1 MKLAPL
7 HLAICLGAL
16 VGLYAIQLGWRP
28 AFVTIWDMR
37 SKLYLDALFG
47 GLAFLSP
54 MGVAPEPTKPEA
66 SRWGELPRTILVM
79 TLWALI
85 MGAVEVNAGDPRS
98 EVLRVVT
105 IWAAGGAGVGL
116 LLGFA
121 ASFEANAPKPSATL
135 NGWRAE
141 AMLIALY
148 AGVVVVMGFL
158 LVQHRPEDNGTR
170 REYVNLETQ
179 GYDLTVFVWAAPITD
194 DEFGTLRIRNATLSD
209 ALVLDPEE
217 WPELQRLWTQARKS
231 QGPTWRRVGEM
242 HDTGPGEI
250 SRLTLDAGPGVRL
263 TLQSDRGD
271 PIRFE
276 VKPVD
281 LQKVDDALVQA
292 GKDLDTDHH

>member
-1 MKLAPL
+1 MRLAPL

-28 AFVTIWDMR
+28 GFVAVWDVR

-47 GLAFLSP
+47 GLAFLSAL
-54 MGVAPEPTKPEA
+54 GVAPEPNRPKT
-66 SRWGELPRTILVM
+66 SRWGEVPRTILAL

-85 MGAVEVNAGDPRS
+85 MGAVYVNEGDPRS

-116 LLGFA
+116 LLGFS
-121 ASFEANAPKPSATL
+121 ASFEVNEPRTPPTL
-135 NGWRAE
+135 KGWRAE
-141 AMLIALY
+141 AMLFALY
-148 AGVVVVMGFL
+148 AGVIVVMAFL

-170 REYVNLETQ
+170 REYANLETQ

-194 DEFGTLRIRNATLSD
+194 DEFGSLRIRNATRSD
-209 ALVLDPEE
+209 ALLLDPEE

-231 QGPTWRRVGEM
+231 QGPAWRRVGEM

-281 LQKVDDALVQA
+281 LQKVDDALAQA
-292 GKDLDTDHH
+292 GKDLETDRH